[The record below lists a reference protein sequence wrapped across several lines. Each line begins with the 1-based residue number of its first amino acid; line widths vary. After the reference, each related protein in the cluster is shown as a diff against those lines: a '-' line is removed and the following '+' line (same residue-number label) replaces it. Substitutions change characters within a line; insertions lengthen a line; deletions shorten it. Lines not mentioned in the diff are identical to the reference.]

1 MRTFDYWYDHVLA
14 INVSPRQTPL
24 RTRKQPVF
32 VLGVCPGPRP
42 GPRGQDVPEGRLR
55 GDSPVFQSGPAP
67 DRSISSYYCQLQKC
81 LRLAERRINSL

>member
-32 VLGVCPGPRP
+32 VLGVCPGPRKQDAP
-42 GPRGQDVPEGRLR
+42 KGRVRGG
-55 GDSPVFQSGPAP
+55 SPSTELAPAP
-67 DRSISSYYCQLQKC
+67 DRSISPHYAKTRASALHP
-81 LRLAERRINSL
+81 